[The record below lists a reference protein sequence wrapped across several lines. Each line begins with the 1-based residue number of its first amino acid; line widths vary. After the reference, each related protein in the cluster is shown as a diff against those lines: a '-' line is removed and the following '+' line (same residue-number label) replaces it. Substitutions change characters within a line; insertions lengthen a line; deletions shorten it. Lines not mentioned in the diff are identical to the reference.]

1 MMSVTHASLAIA
13 ATAIGISTADPY
25 VLATA
30 AIASQLPDI
39 DTTESSVGRIIWPLT
54 NYLEQRFPHRSLTHS
69 FMATG
74 LVAVLAAPLLWW
86 QWPFFAAVVLGY
98 FVGWFAD
105 AFTKSGVEAFYPN
118 PARLVIPGNPR
129 ARLDTRSP
137 AEYWVLTTAV
147 MLTVISV
154 NLTSAGGLSE
164 TVARTFFN
172 DTGTAADLFHKYGA
186 EQRVFVTVEGIH
198 THTRQSVSGTYE
210 VLEASSYDVIA
221 QDMATGLIYKI
232 GRGSDVQ
239 IRPNRV
245 KAKLGGPVNVA
256 VQTLHLQEIGVLEWL
271 MTVPQNAYLSGSLVI
286 DDLDEAPPPASL
298 ETYPTIRISAG
309 RLELQNAHPQE
320 LLALLREFWILQG
333 QVLVKVKA

>member
-1 MMSVTHASLAIA
+1 MMSVTHAALAIA
-13 ATAIGISTADPY
+13 ATAIGIGTAEPY
-25 VLATA
+25 VLTTA

-39 DTTESSVGRIIWPLT
+39 DTTESFSGRLIWPLT

-74 LVAVLAAPLLWW
+74 IVAGLAAPLLWIQW
-86 QWPFFAAVVLGY
+86 QLFLAVVLGY

-147 MLTVISV
+147 FLTIVSI

-172 DTGTAADLFHKYGA
+172 DTSTAADLFHKHGA
-186 EQRVFVTVEGIH
+186 NQRVFVTLDGIH
-198 THTRQSVSGTYE
+198 TYTRQSVSGTYE
-210 VLEASSYDVIA
+210 VLEAGSNDVIA
-221 QDMATGLIYKI
+221 ENVATGQIYKI
-232 GRGSDVQ
+232 GSGADAQ
-239 IRPNRV
+239 IRPNHV
-245 KAKLGGPVNVA
+245 KVALGEPVTVA
-256 VQTLHLQEIGVLEWL
+256 AQMFNLQEVGVMEWL
-271 MTVPQNAYLSGSLVI
+271 VSVPQNAYISGSLVV
-286 DDLDEAPPPASL
+286 DDMAEAPPPVNF
-298 ETYPTIRISAG
+298 ETYPTLRVTAD
-309 RLELQNAHPQE
+309 RLELQNARPQE
-320 LLALLREFWILQG
+320 LLSLLREFWILQG
-333 QVLVKVKA
+333 SVLIKVKA